1 MWLIPVTFVTCIAIV
16 FGVYYALVLR
26 PEQTSRDTVT
36 KRLRGP
42 KLVKDD
48 PLPAMARGLV
58 REGKKASSIPMVDQA
73 LRRAGAVS
81 GPLQQLL
88 DQADVQMSV
97 GRLVLSSLLLGAVVY
112 IIFALY
118 FRLAGVGLLVGALAT
133 TLPTLWVR
141 RKRTVRMRALE
152 ELFPEAIDL
161 IARALR
167 AGHGLT
173 AGLGMVADEVPNPV
187 GREFRLLHDWQNF
200 GMPIDEALIR
210 FADRIPLLDAKFFVT
225 AVLTQREAGGNL
237 SEVLDNLSR
246 VIRDRFRV
254 RRQIRVLSAHGRMT
268 GGVLAGLP
276 PALAAYFF
284 IVKPDYISELSS
296 DPLGVRLVLAALI
309 LQIIGMLIIRRLVN
323 IEY

>member
-1 MWLIPVTFVTCIAIV
+1 MWLIPVTFIVCIAIV
-16 FGVYYALVLR
+16 FGVYWALVLR
-26 PEQTSRDTVT
+26 PEQMSRDEVT

-42 KLVKDD
+42 KLAKDD
-48 PLPAMARGLV
+48 LLSSSRGLV
-58 REGKKASSIPMVDQA
+58 REGPKASSIPIVDQT
-73 LRRAGAVS
+73 LKRATAVS

-88 DQADVQMSV
+88 DQADVQWSV
-97 GRLVLSSLLLGAVVY
+97 SRLILTCLLVGGSVY
-112 IIFALY
+112 LIFALW
-118 FRLAGVGLLVGALAT
+118 FRLAGVGLLLGALAT
-133 TLPTLWVR
+133 TLPLLYVR
-141 RKRTVRMRALE
+141 RKRTVRVRLLE
-152 ELFPEAIDL
+152 ELFPEAVDL

-200 GMPIDEALIR
+200 GMPIDEALVR
-210 FADRIPLLDAKFFVT
+210 FADRIPLLDVKFFVT
-225 AVLTQREAGGNL
+225 AVLTQRESGGNL
-237 SEVLDNLSR
+237 SEVLDNLAR

-254 RRQIRVLSAHGRMT
+254 KRQIRVLSAHGRMT
-268 GGVLAGLP
+268 GAVLAGLP

-296 DPLGVRLVLAALI
+296 DPLGVRLVLGALFM
-309 LQIIGMLIIRRLVN
+309 QIIGMLIIRRLVN